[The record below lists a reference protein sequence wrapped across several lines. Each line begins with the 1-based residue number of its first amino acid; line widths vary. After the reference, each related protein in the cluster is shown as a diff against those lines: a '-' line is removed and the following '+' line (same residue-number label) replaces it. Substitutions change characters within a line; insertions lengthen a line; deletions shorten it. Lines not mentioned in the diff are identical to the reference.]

1 MPVTSSRRKARKA
14 HFTAPSHVRR
24 LLLSAPLSRELREKY
39 NVRSLPVRREDEVK
53 VKRGSNKA
61 RDGKVVKVYRRRWAI
76 HIDKVTR
83 EKMNGATVQV
93 PIHPSNVEIVKL
105 KMDNYRKAQLERKNR
120 SLQKGKVAASDMK
133 DVD

>member
-1 MPVTSSRRKARKA
+1 MAITSSRRKARKA
-14 HFTAPSHVRR
+14 HFSAPSHVRR
-24 LLLSAPLSRELREKY
+24 ILLSAPLSRELREKY

-76 HIDKVTR
+76 HVDKVTR

-93 PIHPSNVEIVKL
+93 PIHPSNVELVKL
-105 KMDNYRKAQLERKNR
+105 KMDNYRKAQLERKNYKR
-120 SLQKGKVAASDMK
+120 SGSSEMK